1 MKPKASI
8 FFPQSYT
15 YFPPKKAGTKYL
27 LKSELIFGR
36 TGLGKVFLGNLSLGV
51 GVNFKN
57 TRWPCLLLHML

>member
-36 TGLGKVFLGNLSLGV
+36 TGIWEKYF
-51 GVNFKN
+51 
-57 TRWPCLLLHML
+57 